1 MGSFTTASTMRHD
14 PGGRAPSCAPLR
26 ALGLDRKLSGARQSP
41 EQEKRMRSHLCNR
54 MAVGAIGALLVA
66 LAGSA
71 QAMTCSE
78 RLQVCQGYCAKSMG
92 DTPGC
97 HAKCRQF
104 HQECMAS
111 GCWESKVVAKQCG
124 FAPQ

>member
-1 MGSFTTASTMRHD
+1 
-14 PGGRAPSCAPLR
+14 
-26 ALGLDRKLSGARQSP
+26 
-41 EQEKRMRSHLCNR
+41 MRSLLCGSV
-54 MAVGAIGALLVA
+54 AVGATAALLVA
-66 LAGSA
+66 LSGAA

-78 RLQVCQGYCAKSMG
+78 RLQVCNSYCVKSMG

-124 FAPQ
+124 FARQ

>member
-1 MGSFTTASTMRHD
+1 
-14 PGGRAPSCAPLR
+14 
-26 ALGLDRKLSGARQSP
+26 
-41 EQEKRMRSHLCNR
+41 MRSGHLSS
-54 MAVGAIGALLVA
+54 AAAAILALILA
-66 LAGSA
+66 LMLSDSA
-71 QAMTCSE
+71 WAISCSE

-104 HQECMAS
+104 RQECIVS

-124 FAPQ
+124 FARQ